1 MEMYEM
7 GPDSRPNTKNASPDL
22 VRGDSRANGI
32 GMPPGMAV
40 KKKQ

>member
-1 MEMYEM
+1 MEKYEM
-7 GPDSRPNTKNASPDL
+7 GPDSHPNTKNASPDL

-40 KKKQ
+40 KQK

>member
-7 GPDSRPNTKNASPDL
+7 GPDNHPNTENAGPDS
-22 VRGDSRANGI
+22 VRGGLRANGI

-40 KKKQ
+40 KQK